1 MRINVKAILADEA
14 ARKRMLVG
22 ACIAIQAREGIDT
35 TRAQME
41 AAYDKIIAE
50 RAPKN

>member
-1 MRINVKAILADEA
+1 MKVNIKAILADEA
-14 ARKRMLVG
+14 ARKRLLVE

-35 TRAQME
+35 THAQME
-41 AAYDKIIAE
+41 AAYDKIRTE